1 MTRSNQ
7 QALGDTLQIARRF
20 RLSTYDASYLELAL
34 REGLPL
40 ATNDD
45 ELKKALIRAAGK
57 LA

>member
-20 RLSTYDASYLELAL
+20 RLSTYD
-34 REGLPL
+34 
-40 ATNDD
+40 D